1 MCFPVNFCEISKNT
15 FLQNT
20 SGRLLLFIGKSCS
33 IKRAV
38 LKNFATFTEKHL
50 CWSLFFSKV
59 ADLQAKN
66 FIKKGLQHVFSCE
79 SKCENTYF
87 KEHLWMTASESI
99 TSGHGGVLLK
109 VFLENSQN
117 SQENI
122 CTRALFLLYCCYYYY
137 FFIWMWLKY

>member
-38 LKNFATFTEKHL
+38 LKNFATFTEKYL

-66 FIKKGLQHVFSCE
+66 FIKKGLQHTCFPV
-79 SKCENTYF
+79 K
-87 KEHLWMTASESI
+87 
-99 TSGHGGVLLK
+99 TSVKTPILK
-109 VFLENSQN
+109 
-117 SQENI
+117 NI
-122 CTRALFLLYCCYYYY
+122 CE
-137 FFIWMWLKY
+137 